1 MGTITIAFLPQAN
14 WLMGEA
20 NFCGPIQSSTY
31 SSAYPAS
38 IRYEAAVTYAYDR
51 SPEVIRAIFKMILN
65 PLVIYSALILLIF
78 VINLLLQRILGLE
91 TKVEKVERQVKG
103 AINLWR
109 DELRNNKALLS
120 PSPKK
125 AN

>member
-1 MGTITIAFLPQAN
+1 
-14 WLMGEA
+14 
-20 NFCGPIQSSTY
+20 
-31 SSAYPAS
+31 
-38 IRYEAAVTYAYDR
+38 
-51 SPEVIRAIFKMILN
+51 MILN
-65 PLVIYSALILLIF
+65 PLVIYSALIFLIF

-109 DELRNNKALLS
+109 DELRNNKVLLS